1 MTAENNSEITK
12 MISDTLGTSMGDTSE
27 ALSGVT
33 ENILTLVTTHGMG
46 VISAIAILVIGWWF
60 AGKVKGF
67 VYRGIMK
74 IKNSDPTL
82 AAFLSSLVRY
92 VVLAAVIMAV
102 LERFGVQTT
111 SLIALLGAAGLA
123 IGLALQ
129 GTLSN
134 VAAGV
139 MLLFFRPFKIGHF
152 VDVGGHM
159 GTVKDLN
166 LFTTEMSTVDN
177 VHIIIPN
184 ADVWGT
190 PIQNYSH
197 NKTRRLDVDCGIGYG
212 DDIDKALDVMKKLVD
227 KEERTLNVPE
237 PDFFIKSLG
246 DSSVNLTA
254 RFWVKS
260 SDYWDTKWDMTKA
273 IKQAFDKN
281 GIEIPFPQ
289 RVMHIEN
296 PEALVAK
303 PPKDTKKKA
312 SKKAA

>member
-12 MISDTLGTSMGDTSE
+12 MISDTLGTSLGDTSE

-33 ENILTLVTTHGMG
+33 EDILTMVTTHGIG
-46 VISAIAILVIGWWF
+46 VLSAIAILVIGWWF
-60 AGKVKGF
+60 AGKVKAF
-67 VYRGIMK
+67 IYKAIMK

-92 VVLAAVIMAV
+92 VVLAAVFMAV

-123 IGLALQ
+123 VGLALQ

-139 MLLFFRPFKIGHF
+139 MLLFFRPFKVGQF

-159 GTVKDLN
+159 GTVKDLS
-166 LFTTEMSTVDN
+166 LFTTELATIDN
-177 VHIIIPN
+177 VQIIIPN

-190 PIQNYSH
+190 PIQNYSY
-197 NKTRRLDVDCGIGYG
+197 NKTRRIDIDCGIGYG
-212 DDIDKALDVMKKLVD
+212 DDIDKALEVMASVVEKD
-227 KEERTLNVPE
+227 ERTLATPA
-237 PDFFIKSLG
+237 PDFFVSGLG
-246 DSSVNLTA
+246 DSSVNLVA
-254 RFWVKS
+254 RFWVNAT
-260 SDYWDTKWDMTKA
+260 DYWPVRWSVRKGV
-273 IKQAFDKN
+273 KQAFDKN

-289 RVMHIEN
+289 RVVHIEKETASE
-296 PEALVAK
+296 PV
-303 PPKDTKKKA
+303 KKKTA
-312 SKKAA
+312 KK